1 MSGRTNATNHGSK
14 WHASGRISRRGFAIS
29 ALLGPALALACASP
43 PAAEGHWILR
53 ELDGS
58 KVDRV
63 QTLTLQN
70 DESRVN
76 GNAGCNQFQGPA
88 SIHAGRMSVGSLAST
103 RKMCEPELMEDE
115 QRYLAALERVQ
126 QIRVTDTELVL
137 DDMKGAAVL
146 VFVRDLQ
153 SMP

>member
-1 MSGRTNATNHGSK
+1 
-14 WHASGRISRRGFAIS
+14 
-29 ALLGPALALACASP
+29 
-43 PAAEGHWILR
+43 
-53 ELDGS
+53 
-58 KVDRV
+58 
-63 QTLTLQN
+63 
-70 DESRVN
+70 
-76 GNAGCNQFQGPA
+76 
-88 SIHAGRMSVGSLAST
+88 
-103 RKMCEPELMEDE
+103 MCEPELMEDE

>member
-1 MSGRTNATNHGSK
+1 MSGRTNATNRGSK
-14 WHASGRISRRGFAIS
+14 RHSSGRASRRSFAIS
-29 ALLGPALALACASP
+29 ALLGPALAVACASP
-43 PAAEGHWILR
+43 PSAEGHWILR

-58 KVDRV
+58 KVDQL

-70 DESRVN
+70 DGTRVS

-88 SIHAGRMSVGSLAST
+88 SIHAGRMSVGALAST

-137 DDMKGAAVL
+137 DDINGATIL
-146 VFVRDLQ
+146 VFVRDL
-153 SMP
+153 P